1 VTGHGNGRR
10 WLTHWLSALLVMF
23 LLLTAL
29 PWAALSGLRPPPVLW
44 PALHMSAGW
53 VLLVL
58 TALRIAGLCAGDAR
72 SALSP
77 RGVRAAVKVGL
88 LITLTAILGAGSFVY
103 RSSPLQGPSVLFG
116 FIEAPAWL
124 VSHALH
130 LQLLALHR
138 YAPVLLAALLAVHV
152 ALAFI
157 RPAPSA
163 PLPFSWL
170 WRMRRDLRP

>member
-1 VTGHGNGRR
+1 VIAHDGRRR

-29 PWAALSGLRPPPVLW
+29 PWAALSGLRPSPGIW

-53 VLLVL
+53 VLLAV
-58 TALRIAGLCAGDAR
+58 TALRIAALCAGNAR
-72 SALSP
+72 SAFP
-77 RGVRAAVKVGL
+77 AAGARAAVKVAL
-88 LITLTAILGAGSFVY
+88 LATLTAILAAGPFVY
-103 RSSPLQGPSVLFG
+103 RPSPLQGPSVLFG
-116 FIEAPAWL
+116 YVEAPAWL

-138 YAPVLLAALLAVHV
+138 YAPFLLAALLAFHI

-170 WRMRRDLRP
+170 WRMRRVGRP